1 MIFLILSSILY
12 AFNNLLW
19 KRTLSEFNL
28 WIVIGSRSFLTSVTG
43 ISIILLFYFDAIQ
56 TIHSVTLISIMCA
69 SILGALGLICMI
81 LALKKGS
88 LAQLGV
94 FNLIIVFFIA
104 SYLYFFENIL
114 VQNYTIASLLII
126 VGFGSY
132 IFQIQNNNRY
142 SFRQLV
148 LFIMMSFFF
157 AGASLLHWYNLKQ
170 AIPAIISVTIQELVV
185 FLSVVILVLSKP
197 SLVPQKGYFH
207 FKKIVIPIVLMS
219 VIIFAAVWTGFLG
232 LQYTN
237 PLISALISLVT
248 PILTILFGVLF
259 YKDKWSYFSL
269 LALLLIISGVYLI
282 NLEIA

>member
-1 MIFLILSSILY
+1 MIFLILSSVFY
-12 AFNNLLW
+12 ALNNLLW
-19 KRTLSEFNL
+19 KRTLSKFNL

-56 TIHSVTLISIMCA
+56 IIHSVTFISIICA

-132 IFQIQNNNRY
+132 VFQIQNNNRY

-148 LFIMMSFFF
+148 LFSMMSFFF
-157 AGASLLHWYNLKQ
+157 AGSSLLHWYNLNYR
-170 AIPAIISVTIQELVV
+170 S
-185 FLSVVILVLSKP
+185 
-197 SLVPQKGYFH
+197 
-207 FKKIVIPIVLMS
+207 
-219 VIIFAAVWTGFLG
+219 
-232 LQYTN
+232 
-237 PLISALISLVT
+237 PLIWQWL
-248 PILTILFGVLF
+248 
-259 YKDKWSYFSL
+259 D
-269 LALLLIISGVYLI
+269 
-282 NLEIA
+282 N

>member
-1 MIFLILSSILY
+1 M
-12 AFNNLLW
+12 
-19 KRTLSEFNL
+19 
-28 WIVIGSRSFLTSVTG
+28 
-43 ISIILLFYFDAIQ
+43 
-56 TIHSVTLISIMCA
+56 
-69 SILGALGLICMI
+69 
-81 LALKKGS
+81 
-88 LAQLGV
+88 
-94 FNLIIVFFIA
+94 
-104 SYLYFFENIL
+104 

-132 IFQIQNNNRY
+132 VFQTQNNNRY

-148 LFIMMSFFF
+148 LFSMMSFFF
-157 AGASLLHWYNLKQ
+157 AGSSLLHWYNLKQ

-185 FLSVVILVLSKP
+185 FLSVVVLVLSKP